1 MINGQLSTIFCTF
14 VSVMPQ
20 EDYLLKYIEKL
31 SRVIAAML
39 GFMEKGFPEDSL
51 RLADEVYTELLA
63 VDLQALEEMTEAE
76 FEQLLYKHNL
86 NLSYLEYF
94 AEILLQTA
102 KVYEGKQEKEKSL
115 SFYQKSLQT
124 LLFLTEKDK
133 TFSIERQRKIAT
145 LKEMGSN
152 ASNWYP
158 LAND

>member
-1 MINGQLSTIFCTF
+1 
-14 VSVMPQ
+14 MPQ

-39 GFMEKGFPEDSL
+39 GFMEKGFPEESL

-63 VDLQALEEMTEAE
+63 VDLQDLEEMTEAE

-102 KVYEGKQEKEKSL
+102 KAYEGKREAAKAKL
-115 SFYQKSLQT
+115 FYRKSLQT

-133 TFSIERQRKIAT
+133 TFSIERQNRINE
-145 LKEMGSN
+145 LKN
-152 ASNWYP
+152 KTK
-158 LAND
+158 